1 MIRKGYD
8 VAVIGGGPAGMTA
21 AYHAARAG
29 RRVLLLDR
37 NRRPGDKILLSGGGR
52 CNILPREAVD
62 PRLYT
67 TDSSKN
73 TLKKILLSWPLPE
86 VRAFLEGPIGLQL
99 IEQKRTGK
107 VYPLFGGGKE
117 VRDRLLAAVKRSG
130 VTVRTGSVAKI
141 SPSERRRIVLATG
154 EAIVAER
161 VVLATGGLSYPR
173 TGSDGTGHEI
183 ARSLG
188 HHLIESYP
196 ALVSLRGGSPAHHH
210 LAGISLPVT
219 LTVGTGKLRVRAHGD
234 FLFTHRGYSGPVVLN
249 LGHAAARAALA
260 EEHPP
265 ITVSWSTLSEADWKE
280 VLAPLGAPS
289 NTQSGTPNSALNGR
303 MIRGTLKEILPDRL
317 VDMLLAELALS
328 ATKLATLHGGERTR
342 LIAALTSYRLPWTR
356 CGGWN
361 EAEVTGGGVSLA
373 DIDPST
379 LESRVTPHLYLCG
392 ELLDAFGPIGGT
404 NFLWA
409 FVTGKLAGEGA
420 AQ

>member
-8 VAVIGGGPAGMTA
+8 VAVVGGGPAGMTA
-21 AYHAARAG
+21 AYHAAHAG
-29 RRVLLLDR
+29 CRVLLLDR
-37 NRRPGDKILLSGGGR
+37 NKRPGDKILLSGGGR
-52 CNILPREAVD
+52 CNILPREMID
-62 PRLYT
+62 PLLYT

-73 TLKKILLSWPLPE
+73 TLKKILLSWPLPK
-86 VRAFLEGPIGLQL
+86 VRAFLEGPVGLQL

-117 VRDRLLAAVKRSG
+117 VRDRLLATVKRSG
-130 VTVRTGSVAKI
+130 VTVRTGSVAEI

-188 HHLIESYP
+188 HHLVGSYP

-210 LAGISLPVT
+210 LAGLSVPVT
-219 LTVGTGKLRVRAHGD
+219 LTVGTGKSRVRAHGD

-249 LGHAAARAALA
+249 LGHAAARATLA

-265 ITVSWSTLSEADWKE
+265 ITVSWSTLNEADWQE
-280 VLAPLGAPS
+280 VLTPPG
-289 NTQSGTPNSALNGR
+289 TQSGR
-303 MIRGTLKEILPDRL
+303 MVRGALKETLPDRL
-317 VDMLLAELALS
+317 VDMLLAELDLS
-328 ATKLATLHGGERTR
+328 AAKLATLHGGERTR
-342 LIAALTSYRLPWTR
+342 LIAALTSYQLPWTR

-379 LESRVTPHLYLCG
+379 LESRVTPNLYLCG

-420 AQ
+420 AR

>member
-29 RRVLLLDR
+29 CRVLLLDR
-37 NRRPGDKILLSGGGR
+37 SRHPGEKILLSGGGR
-52 CNILPREAVD
+52 CNILPQNMID

-73 TLKKILLSWPLPE
+73 TLKKILLSWPLHE
-86 VRAFLEGPIGLQL
+86 VRAFLEGPIGLRL
-99 IEQKRTGK
+99 IEQSRTGK

-130 VTVRTGSVAKI
+130 VTVRTGVSVAEI
-141 SPSERRRIVLATG
+141 SPSERRRIVLETG

-161 VVLATGGLSYPR
+161 VVLATGGFSYPR

-196 ALVSLRGGSPAHHH
+196 ALVALRGGSSAHHN
-210 LAGISLPVT
+210 LAGLSLPVT
-219 LTVGTGKLRVRAHGD
+219 LTVGTGKSRVRAHGD

-249 LGHAAARAALA
+249 LGHAAARATLSGA
-260 EEHPP
+260 HPT
-265 ITVSWSTLSEADWKE
+265 ISVSWSGLSEADWKE
-280 VLAPLGAPS
+280 VLGEPS
-289 NTQSGTPNSALNGR
+289 NALSGR
-303 MIRGTLKEILPDRL
+303 MVRGALKEILPDRL
-317 VDMLLAELALS
+317 VDMLLAELNLTA
-328 ATKLATLHGGERTR
+328 AKLATLHGRERTR
-342 LIAALTSYRLPWTR
+342 LIASLTSYQLPWTG

-373 DIDPST
+373 DLDPRT
-379 LESRVTPHLYLCG
+379 LESRVIFNLYLCG
-392 ELLDAFGPIGGT
+392 EILDAFGPIGGT

-409 FVTGKLAGEGA
+409 FVTGKLAGDGVA
-420 AQ
+420 R

>member
-1 MIRKGYD
+1 
-8 VAVIGGGPAGMTA
+8 MTA

-29 RRVLLLDR
+29 CRVLLLDR
-37 NRRPGDKILLSGGGR
+37 NKRPGEKILLSGGGR
-52 CNILPREAVD
+52 CNILPREKID

-86 VRAFLEGPIGLQL
+86 VRAFLEGPIGLRL
-99 IEQKRTGK
+99 IEQRRTGK

-130 VTVRTGSVAKI
+130 VTVRTGVSVAEI
-141 SPSERRRIVLATG
+141 APSERRRIVLETG

-183 ARSLG
+183 ARALG
-188 HHLIESYP
+188 HYLVESYP
-196 ALVSLRGGSPAHHH
+196 ALVSLRGGSSAHHH
-210 LAGISLPVT
+210 LAGLSLPVT
-219 LTVGTGKLRVRAHGD
+219 LTVGTGKSRVRAYGD

-249 LGHAAARAALA
+249 LGHAAARATLSG
-260 EEHPP
+260 EHST
-265 ITVSWSTLSEADWKE
+265 ISVSWSTLNEEDWKS
-280 VLAPLGAPS
+280 VLAPLSTPSGATS
-289 NTQSGTPNSALNGR
+289 GR
-303 MIRGTLKEILPDRL
+303 MVRGALKEILPDRL
-317 VDMLLAELALS
+317 VSMLLAELDLS
-328 ATKLATLHGGERTR
+328 TAKLATLHGGEQTR
-342 LIAALTSYRLPWTR
+342 LIAALTSYQLPWTG
-356 CGGWN
+356 CGGWS

-373 DIDPST
+373 DLDPST
-379 LESRVTPHLYLCG
+379 LESRVIPNLYLCG

-409 FVTGKLAGEGA
+409 FVTGKLAGDA
-420 AQ
+420 TAR

>member
-29 RRVLLLDR
+29 CRVLLLDR
-37 NRRPGDKILLSGGGR
+37 NRRPGEKILLSGGGR
-52 CNILPREAVD
+52 CNILPQEMIN

-73 TLKKILLSWPLPE
+73 TLKKILLSWPLSE
-86 VRAFLEGPIGLQL
+86 VRAFLEGPIGLRL
-99 IEQKRTGK
+99 IEQSKTGK

-130 VTVRTGSVAKI
+130 FTVRARASVAEI
-141 SPSERRRIVLATG
+141 APSERRRIVLETG

-173 TGSDGTGHEI
+173 TGSDGTGHQI
-183 ARSLG
+183 AHSLG
-188 HHLIESYP
+188 HHLVESYP
-196 ALVSLRGGSPAHHH
+196 ALVSLRGGSSAHHH
-210 LAGISLPVT
+210 LAGLSLPVT
-219 LTVGTGKLRVRAHGD
+219 MTVGTGKSRVRAHGD

-249 LGHAAARAALA
+249 LGHAAARATLS

-265 ITVSWSTLSEADWKE
+265 ITVSWNTLSEADWKE
-280 VLAPLGAPS
+280 VLAPS
-289 NTQSGTPNSALNGR
+289 SALNGR
-303 MIRGTLKEILPDRL
+303 MVRGALKEILPDRL
-317 VDMLLAELALS
+317 VDMLLTELNLS
-328 ATKLATLHGGERTR
+328 TAKLATLHDGERAR
-342 LIAALTSYRLPWTR
+342 LIAALTSYQLPWTR
-356 CGGWN
+356 CGGWG

-379 LESRVTPHLYLCG
+379 LESRVTPRLYLCG

-420 AQ
+420 AR

>member
-1 MIRKGYD
+1 
-8 VAVIGGGPAGMTA
+8 MTA

-29 RRVLLLDR
+29 CRVLLLDR
-37 NRRPGDKILLSGGGR
+37 NKRPGEKILLSGGGR
-52 CNILPREAVD
+52 CNILPQKMID

-86 VRAFLEGPIGLQL
+86 VRAFLEGPIGLRL
-99 IEQKRTGK
+99 IEQSRTGK

-117 VRDRLLAAVKRSG
+117 VRDRLLATVKRSG
-130 VTVRTGSVAKI
+130 VTVRTGVSVAEI
-141 SPSERRRIVLATG
+141 SPSERRRIVLEKG

-188 HHLIESYP
+188 HHLVESYP
-196 ALVSLRGGSPAHHH
+196 ALVSLRGGSSAHHH
-210 LAGISLPVT
+210 LAGLSLPVT
-219 LTVGTGKLRVRAHGD
+219 LTVGTGKSRVRAHGD

-249 LGHAAARAALA
+249 LGHAAARATLSG
-260 EEHPP
+260 EHPT
-265 ITVSWSTLSEADWKE
+265 ITVSWSTLNETDWKE
-280 VLAPLGAPS
+280 VLAPLGTPS
-289 NTQSGTPNSALNGR
+289 NTQSGK
-303 MIRGTLKEILPDRL
+303 MVRGTLKEILPDRL

-328 ATKLATLHGGERTR
+328 AAKLSTLHGGERAR
-342 LIAALTSYRLPWTR
+342 LIAALTSYQLPWTR
-356 CGGWN
+356 CGGWS

-373 DIDPST
+373 DLDPST
-379 LESRVTPHLYLCG
+379 LESRVTPRLYLCG

-409 FVTGKLAGEGA
+409 FVTGKLAGDGA
-420 AQ
+420 AR

>member
-21 AYHAARAG
+21 AYHAARG
-29 RRVLLLDR
+29 GCRTLLLDR
-37 NRRPGDKILLSGGGR
+37 NRRPGEKILLSGGGR
-52 CNILPREAVD
+52 CNILPQEMID

-73 TLKKILLSWPLPE
+73 TLKKILLSWPLSE
-86 VRAFLEGPIGLQL
+86 VRAFLEGPIGLRL
-99 IEQKRTGK
+99 IEQSKTGK

-130 VTVRTGSVAKI
+130 VTVRARASVAEI
-141 SPSERRRIVLATG
+141 APSERRRIVLETG

-183 ARSLG
+183 AHSLG
-188 HHLIESYP
+188 HHLVESYP
-196 ALVSLRGGSPAHHH
+196 ALVSLRGGSSAHHH
-210 LAGISLPVT
+210 LAGLSLPVT
-219 LTVGTGKLRVRAHGD
+219 MTVGAGKSRVRAHGD

-249 LGHAAARAALA
+249 LGHAAARATLS

-265 ITVSWSTLSEADWKE
+265 ITVSWNTLSEADWKE
-280 VLAPLGAPS
+280 VLAPS
-289 NTQSGTPNSALNGR
+289 SALNGR
-303 MIRGTLKEILPDRL
+303 MVRGALKEILPDRL
-317 VDMLLAELALS
+317 VDMLLTELNLS
-328 ATKLATLHGGERTR
+328 AAKLATLHDGERAR
-342 LIAALTSYRLPWTR
+342 LIAALTSYQLPWTR
-356 CGGWN
+356 CGGWG

-379 LESRVTPHLYLCG
+379 LESRVTPRLYLCG

-420 AQ
+420 AR

>member
-1 MIRKGYD
+1 
-8 VAVIGGGPAGMTA
+8 MTA

-29 RRVLLLDR
+29 CRVLLLDR
-37 NRRPGDKILLSGGGR
+37 NKRPGEKILLSGGGR
-52 CNILPREAVD
+52 CNILPQEKID

-86 VRAFLEGPIGLQL
+86 VRAFLEGPIGLRL
-99 IEQKRTGK
+99 IEQRRTGK

-130 VTVRTGSVAKI
+130 VTVRTGVSVAAI
-141 SPSERRRIVLATG
+141 SPSERRRIVLETG

-183 ARSLG
+183 ARALG
-188 HHLIESYP
+188 HHLVESYP
-196 ALVSLRGGSPAHHH
+196 ALVSLRGGSSAHHH
-210 LAGISLPVT
+210 LAGLSLPVT
-219 LTVGTGKLRVRAHGD
+219 LTVGTGKSRVRAHGD

-249 LGHAAARAALA
+249 LGHSAARATLSG
-260 EEHPP
+260 EHPT
-265 ITVSWSTLSEADWKE
+265 ITVSWSALNEADWKS
-280 VLAPLGAPS
+280 VLAPLSTSSSAPS
-289 NTQSGTPNSALNGR
+289 GR
-303 MIRGTLKEILPDRL
+303 MIRGALKEILPDRL
-317 VDMLLAELALS
+317 VDMLLTELALS
-328 ATKLATLHGGERTR
+328 AARLATLHGGEQTR
-342 LIAALTSYRLPWTR
+342 LIAALTSYQLPWR
-356 CGGWN
+356 GCGGWS

-373 DIDPST
+373 NLDPST
-379 LESRVTPHLYLCG
+379 LESRVIPNLYLCG

-409 FVTGKLAGEGA
+409 FVTGKLAGDGA
-420 AQ
+420 AR

>member
-29 RRVLLLDR
+29 CRVLLLDR
-37 NRRPGDKILLSGGGR
+37 NRRPGEKILLSGGGR
-52 CNILPREAVD
+52 CNILPREMID
-62 PRLYT
+62 PSLYT

-86 VRAFLEGPIGLQL
+86 VRAFLEGPIGLRL
-99 IEQKRTGK
+99 IEQRRTGK

-117 VRDRLLAAVKRSG
+117 VRDRLLSAVKRSG
-130 VTVRTGSVAKI
+130 VTVRTGVSVAEVA
-141 SPSERRRIVLATG
+141 PSERRRIVLETG

-183 ARSLG
+183 ARALG
-188 HHLIESYP
+188 HHLVESYP
-196 ALVSLRGGSPAHHH
+196 ALVSLRGGSSAHHH
-210 LAGISLPVT
+210 LAGLSLPVM
-219 LTVGTGKLRVRAHGD
+219 LTVGTGKSRVRAHGD

-249 LGHAAARAALA
+249 LGHAAARATLSG
-260 EEHPP
+260 EHPT

-280 VLAPLGAPS
+280 VLAPS
-289 NTQSGTPNSALNGR
+289 STSSSTSSGR
-303 MIRGTLKEILPDRL
+303 MVRGALKEILPDRL
-317 VDMLLAELALS
+317 VDMLLAELDLS
-328 ATKLATLHGGERTR
+328 GAKLSTLHGEERTC
-342 LIAALTSYRLPWTR
+342 LIAVLTSYQLPWTG

-373 DIDPST
+373 DLDPST
-379 LESRVTPHLYLCG
+379 LESGVIPNLYLCG

-420 AQ
+420 AR

>member
-21 AYHAARAG
+21 AYHAARG
-29 RRVLLLDR
+29 GCRTLLLDR
-37 NRRPGDKILLSGGGR
+37 NRRPGEKILLSGGGR
-52 CNILPREAVD
+52 CNILPQEMID

-73 TLKKILLSWPLPE
+73 TLKKILLSWPLSE
-86 VRAFLEGPIGLQL
+86 VRAFLEGPVGLRL
-99 IEQKRTGK
+99 IEQSKTGK

-117 VRDRLLAAVKRSG
+117 VRDRLLATVKRSG
-130 VTVRTGSVAKI
+130 VTVRARASVAEI
-141 SPSERRRIVLATG
+141 APSERRRIVLETG

-183 ARSLG
+183 AHWLG
-188 HHLIESYP
+188 HHLVESYP
-196 ALVSLRGGSPAHHH
+196 ALVSLRGGSSAHHH
-210 LAGISLPVT
+210 LAGLSLPVT
-219 LTVGTGKLRVRAHGD
+219 MTVGTGKSRVRAHGD

-249 LGHAAARAALA
+249 LGHVAARATLS

-265 ITVSWSTLSEADWKE
+265 ITVSWNTLSEADWKE
-280 VLAPLGAPS
+280 VLAPS
-289 NTQSGTPNSALNGR
+289 NALNGR
-303 MIRGTLKEILPDRL
+303 MVRGALKEILPDRL
-317 VDMLLAELALS
+317 VDMLLTELNLS
-328 ATKLATLHGGERTR
+328 AAKLATLHDGERAR
-342 LIAALTSYRLPWTR
+342 LIAALTSYQLPWTR
-356 CGGWN
+356 CGGWG

-379 LESRVTPHLYLCG
+379 LESRVTPRLYLCG

-420 AQ
+420 AR